1 MSNLPAVTD
10 ATFEAEVLQSPLP
23 TLVDFWAEWCG
34 PCRMVT
40 PVIESLAAKYGD
52 KLKVLAVDV
61 QDNVEVATQY
71 GIMNIP
77 AILVFNQGELVKR
90 IQGYRPL
97 GKLEQE
103 LADYL

>member
-40 PVIESLAAKYGD
+40 PVIESLGEKHGE
-52 KLKVLAVDV
+52 KLKVVAVDV
-61 QDNVEVATQY
+61 QDNVEVATRY
-71 GIMNIP
+71 GILNIP
-77 AILVFNQGELVKR
+77 AMLVFSQGEIVKR